1 MKLISSVLIVA
12 GCSPELVAPF
22 VLTDHLA
29 MPADLQV
36 AGELVYSLQ
45 YDGSIVATSTVD
57 HSTHTVIPPVREI
70 RANEIP
76 IDLAGYN
83 LAISPDTLFWTSQAS
98 GRAEVRRAALD
109 GTGSTVLDSSSTP
122 FHALIAIDRGACWAG
137 ASKIVCFADGKMAT
151 VADNR
156 AEPRALVADGAM
168 LYFVEPASMH
178 RLGGEP
184 LQGDGGLYAVAL
196 AGGDVGTLATG
207 LNDPRALV
215 RAGHHLIWID
225 SGSRTCVNGL
235 CSSNHDASLHSLDPT
250 NLNGGTFVISEGYW
264 SVDDG
269 LVATADSI
277 YFVAEARLRTR
288 LVAGIQIPGLESLMS
303 NATASCTALAIADS
317 VLYCADHDRITA
329 IEISR

>member
-12 GCSPELVAPF
+12 GCTAEPVAPF
-22 VLTDHLA
+22 VLTEHLA

-36 AGELVYSLQ
+36 AGELVYSIQ

-57 HSTHTVIPPVREI
+57 HSTHTIIPPVREI
-70 RANEIP
+70 GANEIP

-83 LAISPDTLFWTSQAS
+83 LAISPDTLFWTSQAL

-109 GTGSTVLDSSSTP
+109 GTGATVLDSASTP
-122 FHALIAIDRGACWAG
+122 FHALIATGRGACWAG
-137 ASKIVCFADGKMAT
+137 ASKIMCFADGNLTT
-151 VADNR
+151 VADHR
-156 AEPRALVADGAM
+156 AEPRAIVADGAM
-168 LYFVEPASMH
+168 LYFVEPASLH
-178 RLGGEP
+178 RLGGER

-215 RAGHHLIWID
+215 RAGRRLVWID
-225 SGSRTCVNGL
+225 GGSRTCVNGL
-235 CSSNHDASLHSLDPT
+235 CSGNQDAALHALDPT
-250 NLNGGTFVISEGYW
+250 NLNGGTLILSEGYW

-277 YFVAEARLRTR
+277 YFDAEARLRTR
-288 LVAGIQIPGLESLMS
+288 PVTGIQIPGLESLMS
-303 NATASCTALAIADS
+303 NATVSCTALAIADS

-329 IEISR
+329 IEISK